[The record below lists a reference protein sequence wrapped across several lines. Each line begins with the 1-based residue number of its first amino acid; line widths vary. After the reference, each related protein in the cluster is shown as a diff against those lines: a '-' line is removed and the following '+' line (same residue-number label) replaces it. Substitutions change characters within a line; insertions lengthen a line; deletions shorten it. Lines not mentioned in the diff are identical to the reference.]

1 MKLMRWFECGV
12 KAIGAAVAVVR
23 FMVILLVE
31 LAALVVVAAAV
42 VAYLKREQ
50 WTKPAYRWVR
60 DQSGRWNVTPWAP
73 AGPGAAE
80 RGES

>member
-31 LAALVVVAAAV
+31 LAALVVVVAAV
-42 VAYLKREQ
+42 VAYLKRDQ
-50 WTKPAYRWVR
+50 WTKPAYRWAR
-60 DQSGRWNVTPWAP
+60 DQSGRWSATPWAP
-73 AGPGAAE
+73 ADPGAADP
-80 RGES
+80 GTS